1 MTLAD
6 LIDLEA
12 RIVARAGAQHDELA
26 ARDRQVAETLSVDP
40 DDRPALL
47 AAWLGA
53 LRAREPD
60 AIWLGARFARG
71 YRLAGLGLGLAG
83 LASGWAA
90 AAAATAY
97 DGTHPVNVLVFLG
110 ALVGSQLVLLLIGA
124 LARALR
130 ALLPDDTLPEI
141 VRPVVHALATR
152 WTKHVGSG
160 PPPADVE
167 ATLARIQTRRS
178 LYRPVERGLVFAL
191 AQLFGVA
198 FNLGALGSLVG
209 RIVLSDI
216 AFGWSTTVRTEP
228 ATILALCR
236 MIAAP
241 WAWLVPGA
249 VPTAEL
255 VRASQYWRFSGDYGG
270 GTADVGLVGE
280 WWAFLVACLVV
291 YGLGIRLV
299 LLAIAL
305 VRTRWALGHLPLD
318 TPDVEQIVRG
328 LRHAAVRIGAT
339 GPEAP
344 ATGDGSGAL
353 APAQTPVPAGP
364 CALVAWRDAPVDA
377 VARALEGRLGLR
389 VASTLAA
396 GGRDYGAD
404 EATRSALATA
414 RGLDTVVVVA
424 EAWET
429 PDEGFHH
436 FVRGVRAAM
445 TASTR
450 LLVALVDDDGQ
461 PLGGDTHEAQAW
473 RRWVARLGDP
483 WVGVEALGA

>member
-26 ARDRQVAETLSVDP
+26 ARDRQVGETLAVDP
-40 DDRPALL
+40 NDRGTLL
-47 AAWLGA
+47 AAWLAA

-60 AIWLGARFARG
+60 ATWLGAEVARG
-71 YRLAGLGLGLAG
+71 YRLAGLVLVLAG

-90 AAAATAY
+90 AAAATTY

-110 ALVGSQLVLLLIGA
+110 ALVGLQLVLLVLGMA
-124 LARALR
+124 ARAVR
-130 ALLPDDTLPEI
+130 ALLPDGTLPEL
-141 VRPVVHALATR
+141 VRPVVRGLATR
-152 WTKHVGSG
+152 WARHAGGG
-160 PPPADVE
+160 PPPADVD

-198 FNLGALGSLVG
+198 FNLGALVSLLG

-216 AFGWSTTVRTEP
+216 AFGWSTTVRTDP
-228 ATILALCR
+228 ATVLALVR
-236 MIAAP
+236 AVAAP
-241 WAWLVPGA
+241 WAGLVPAA

-255 VRASQYWRFSGDYGG
+255 VAATQYSRYSGDYLGG
-270 GTADVGLVGE
+270 ASDLVLVGE
-280 WWAFLVACLVV
+280 WWPFLVACLVV

-299 LLAIAL
+299 LLVVAA
-305 VRTRWALGHLPLD
+305 VRTRWALAHLPLD

-328 LRHAAVRIGAT
+328 LRHAVVRSGAT

-344 ATGDGSGAL
+344 AAANGGGGL
-353 APAQTPVPAGP
+353 APARTPVPAGP
-364 CALVAWRDAPVDA
+364 CALVAWRDAPTGA
-377 VARALEGRLGLR
+377 VADILEARLGLR
-389 VASTLAA
+389 VTLRLAA
-396 GGRDYGAD
+396 GGRDYAAD
-404 EATRSALATA
+404 EATRGALAATRA
-414 RGLDTVVVVA
+414 LDTVVFVA

-436 FVRGVRAAM
+436 LLRDVRAA
-445 TASTR
+445 TTPSTR
-450 LLVALVDDDGQ
+450 LLVALVDADGQ
-461 PLGGDTHEAQAW
+461 PLDGDTPEAQAW
-473 RRWVARLGDP
+473 RRFVARLHDP
-483 WVGVEALGA
+483 WVGVEALGG